1 MNNLIPS
8 ANNGLM
14 SAGEFQ
20 AALKEALSVS
30 VKSRPYTARIT
41 RKTPFA
47 LVFLLDQ
54 SGSMEGE
61 MEFMDR
67 QMTKADAVALI
78 VNQLINT
85 LLDACMDGDG
95 ARDYFDLAVIGYG
108 QDDHKAAVVWEGS
121 LQGRTFVKP
130 SDLFDNYLEMEEI
143 EVEAE
148 NWGELTIEK
157 RVFKK
162 WITPV
167 SAGLTPMMDAM
178 SLAADILEQWLVQHA
193 RMDVFPPIVINV
205 TDGEATDAKGAQ
217 LLNAAKRIKDLHTS
231 DGNVLFLNVHL
242 SAAGGESVIFPNN
255 PDILPNAPF
264 AKLLYDMS
272 SELPTLFNPDIAV
285 LTGKDSTSYYTGLAY
300 NTNLDKLVRF
310 LQIGTITPL
319 KNNAAR
325 EI

>member
-8 ANNGLM
+8 SNTGLM

-20 AALKEALSVS
+20 AALEEALSVS
-30 VKSRPYTARIT
+30 VKTRPYTARIT

-47 LVFLLDQ
+47 VIFLLDQ

-61 MEFMDR
+61 MEFMGK

-85 LLDACMDGDG
+85 LLDACMEGGG

-130 SDLFDNYLEMEEI
+130 SDLFDNFLEIEEI

-148 NWGELTIEK
+148 TWGEPTIEK
-157 RVFKK
+157 QVFKK

-167 SAGLTPMMDAM
+167 SEGLTPMMDAM
-178 SLAADILEQWLVQHA
+178 SLAAELLEQWLVQYA
-193 RMDVFPPIVINV
+193 RVDVFPPIVINV
-205 TDGEATDAKGAQ
+205 TDGDATDGKGAQ

-231 DGNVLFLNVHL
+231 DGHVLFLNVHL
-242 SAAGGESVIFPNN
+242 SDAGGESVIFPNDPN
-255 PDILPNAPF
+255 ILPDAPF

-272 SELPTLFNPDIAV
+272 SELPPLFNPEIAA
-285 LTGKDSTSYYTGLAY
+285 LTGKDSNGYYTGLAY